1 MNVGLVCMPTRS
13 RASLICL
20 RADSEGVAGNS
31 RRLSSLG
38 QRSRGSSALETGQ
51 LRTVSANL
59 SNSVVGEA
67 LMKMAMKF
75 AKPWGVRAAKFGASC
90 GFFDRGMR

>member
-1 MNVGLVCMPTRS
+1 MNVGLVWMPTRS
-13 RASLICL
+13 RESLICL
-20 RADSEGVAGNS
+20 RACSEGVAGKS

-38 QRSRGSSALETGQ
+38 QRSRCSSAFDTGQ

-67 LMKMAMKF
+67 LMKIVIKF
-75 AKPWGVRAAKFGASC
+75 AKP
-90 GFFDRGMR
+90 